1 MKMIFLHALRVF
13 FVNLVAWLESYH
25 TVKNKLTDGVDL
37 RKRFFK
43 SVSGLLLIRCCK
55 VKRMA
60 YGRPSG
66 HIDRKAQ
73 IQMIYL

>member
-1 MKMIFLHALRVF
+1 M
-13 FVNLVAWLESYH
+13 ESYH

-43 SVSGLLLIRCCK
+43 SVTGLLLIRCCK
-55 VKRMA
+55 VKLMA

-66 HIDRKAQ
+66 HIYRKAQ

>member
-1 MKMIFLHALRVF
+1 MIFLHALRVF
-13 FVNLVAWLESYH
+13 FVNLSFSLSYH